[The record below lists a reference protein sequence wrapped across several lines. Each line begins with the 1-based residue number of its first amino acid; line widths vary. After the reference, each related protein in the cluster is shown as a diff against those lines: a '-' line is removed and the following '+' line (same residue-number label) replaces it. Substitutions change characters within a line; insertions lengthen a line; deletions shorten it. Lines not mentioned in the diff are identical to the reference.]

1 MIQLFTELQEKKN
14 VRSNLSALRAS
25 LKEATEEQKAQ
36 AIEFVRGHE
45 DLVFGFLQEEDAK
58 TRKNAALL
66 LGDLAV
72 QNALQPLWKA
82 YTREQTLFVK
92 SAYLE
97 AMKALH
103 AEEILS
109 QLKDR
114 LAELE
119 GEPVTEE
126 NRKHREAE
134 LRALRAILI
143 QYEGID
149 THHFDIKQKNNHVL
163 LVTNRNHRG
172 ILENQTGGKA
182 HPLGVIVQTDD
193 LLQLLQIRTY
203 RDMLFLLP
211 VKGLLEQELEKAAEA
226 VWKPMLAICAKYHR
240 EDKPF
245 FFRIECRSAMTL
257 EQRSRFVKKLG
268 SAIEQLSDGKL
279 VNSPGDYEV
288 ELRLIA
294 NREGKFFPALKFY
307 TIPDHRFAYRKHAIA
322 ASMHP
327 SLAALIM
334 ELAAP
339 YLKENYWCVNKNAD
353 PADIQATLDF
363 MEWVVTSDTGR
374 DALANTMGF
383 VTPFKTFEDG
393 YQSQNPLVLANDEYT
408 KAGKTPVSWNFT
420 TMPSEE
426 WKNGVGSALL
436 EYAQGTGDWD
446 AVVTAFVDGWKTE
459 YDAAHAE

>member
-126 NRKHREAE
+126 NRKHWEAE
-134 LRALRAILI
+134 LRALRAIL
-143 QYEGID
+143 
-149 THHFDIKQKNNHVL
+149 
-163 LVTNRNHRG
+163 
-172 ILENQTGGKA
+172 
-182 HPLGVIVQTDD
+182 
-193 LLQLLQIRTY
+193 LQ
-203 RDMLFLLP
+203 F
-211 VKGLLEQELEKAAEA
+211 G
-226 VWKPMLAICAKYHR
+226 
-240 EDKPF
+240 DKPQSS
-245 FFRIECRSAMTL
+245 RNTGKSDRWKGASARCDCT
-257 EQRSRFVKKLG
+257 
-268 SAIEQLSDGKL
+268 DG
-279 VNSPGDYEV
+279 
-288 ELRLIA
+288 
-294 NREGKFFPALKFY
+294 
-307 TIPDHRFAYRKHAIA
+307 
-322 ASMHP
+322 
-327 SLAALIM
+327 
-334 ELAAP
+334 
-339 YLKENYWCVNKNAD
+339 
-353 PADIQATLDF
+353 
-363 MEWVVTSDTGR
+363 
-374 DALANTMGF
+374 
-383 VTPFKTFEDG
+383 
-393 YQSQNPLVLANDEYT
+393 
-408 KAGKTPVSWNFT
+408 
-420 TMPSEE
+420 
-426 WKNGVGSALL
+426 
-436 EYAQGTGDWD
+436 
-446 AVVTAFVDGWKTE
+446 
-459 YDAAHAE
+459 

>member
-149 THHFDIKQKNNHVL
+149 THHFDM
-163 LVTNRNHRG
+163 
-172 ILENQTGGKA
+172 
-182 HPLGVIVQTDD
+182 
-193 LLQLLQIRTY
+193 Y
-203 RDMLFLLP
+203 F
-211 VKGLLEQELEKAAEA
+211 
-226 VWKPMLAICAKYHR
+226 W
-240 EDKPF
+240 
-245 FFRIECRSAMTL
+245 
-257 EQRSRFVKKLG
+257 
-268 SAIEQLSDGKL
+268 
-279 VNSPGDYEV
+279 
-288 ELRLIA
+288 
-294 NREGKFFPALKFY
+294 
-307 TIPDHRFAYRKHAIA
+307 
-322 ASMHP
+322 
-327 SLAALIM
+327 
-334 ELAAP
+334 
-339 YLKENYWCVNKNAD
+339 
-353 PADIQATLDF
+353 
-363 MEWVVTSDTGR
+363 
-374 DALANTMGF
+374 
-383 VTPFKTFEDG
+383 
-393 YQSQNPLVLANDEYT
+393 
-408 KAGKTPVSWNFT
+408 
-420 TMPSEE
+420 
-426 WKNGVGSALL
+426 
-436 EYAQGTGDWD
+436 
-446 AVVTAFVDGWKTE
+446 
-459 YDAAHAE
+459 

>member
-149 THHFDIKQKNNHVL
+149 THHFEY
-163 LVTNRNHRG
+163 T
-172 ILENQTGGKA
+172 E
-182 HPLGVIVQTDD
+182 
-193 LLQLLQIRTY
+193 
-203 RDMLFLLP
+203 
-211 VKGLLEQELEKAAEA
+211 
-226 VWKPMLAICAKYHR
+226 
-240 EDKPF
+240 
-245 FFRIECRSAMTL
+245 FFRVNRYDFVFNLLLTEVFTESCPVFDKIS
-257 EQRSRFVKKLG
+257 EQGGVHVVYFCFD
-268 SAIEQLSDGKL
+268 Q
-279 VNSPGDYEV
+279 SPV
-288 ELRLIA
+288 L
-294 NREGKFFPALKFY
+294 
-307 TIPDHRFAYRKHAIA
+307 RFA
-322 ASMHP
+322 
-327 SLAALIM
+327 
-334 ELAAP
+334 
-339 YLKENYWCVNKNAD
+339 
-353 PADIQATLDF
+353 
-363 MEWVVTSDTGR
+363 
-374 DALANTMGF
+374 
-383 VTPFKTFEDG
+383 
-393 YQSQNPLVLANDEYT
+393 
-408 KAGKTPVSWNFT
+408 
-420 TMPSEE
+420 
-426 WKNGVGSALL
+426 
-436 EYAQGTGDWD
+436 
-446 AVVTAFVDGWKTE
+446 
-459 YDAAHAE
+459 

>member
-126 NRKHREAE
+126 NRKHRKP
-134 LRALRAILI
+134 
-143 QYEGID
+143 ID
-149 THHFDIKQKNNHVL
+149 TSHEEI
-163 LVTNRNHRG
+163 
-172 ILENQTGGKA
+172 
-182 HPLGVIVQTDD
+182 
-193 LLQLLQIRTY
+193 QITLKRII
-203 RDMLFLLP
+203 
-211 VKGLLEQELEKAAEA
+211 E
-226 VWKPMLAICAKYHR
+226 
-240 EDKPF
+240 KPF
-245 FFRIECRSAMTL
+245 IFYFR
-257 EQRSRFVKKLG
+257 KKHG
-268 SAIEQLSDGKL
+268 M
-279 VNSPGDYEV
+279 V
-288 ELRLIA
+288 R
-294 NREGKFFPALKFY
+294 
-307 TIPDHRFAYRKHAIA
+307 
-322 ASMHP
+322 
-327 SLAALIM
+327 
-334 ELAAP
+334 
-339 YLKENYWCVNKNAD
+339 
-353 PADIQATLDF
+353 
-363 MEWVVTSDTGR
+363 
-374 DALANTMGF
+374 
-383 VTPFKTFEDG
+383 
-393 YQSQNPLVLANDEYT
+393 
-408 KAGKTPVSWNFT
+408 
-420 TMPSEE
+420 
-426 WKNGVGSALL
+426 
-436 EYAQGTGDWD
+436 
-446 AVVTAFVDGWKTE
+446 
-459 YDAAHAE
+459 